1 MNQILALALKDLK
14 LARRDKVGFFFMFIF
29 PLLNAVFFG
38 TIFAGQGDPD
48 TMAKP
53 RVMLVDEDNSD
64 FSRGFIADLEAT
76 GDLDLTP
83 AESADA
89 ANQAVLAS
97 RADAFVLIQPGF
109 GAALSRPFWGD
120 PAAVKVVIDPSKRAS
135 GEMLRGI
142 VTQQAF
148 RQMQRSFSD
157 QSIMQSSAADGLAS
171 LKSDPDVPPLTRA
184 ALAQL
189 LTGLQDLSTAMPA
202 EGTDD
207 ADNNPMANW
216 EPVSVTLESV
226 ARPKRN
232 KTTPDNAY
240 AITFPQGMV
249 WGVLAVAATFAI
261 SLVVERTQGTLL
273 RLKSSPLGW
282 TRILAGKAVAC
293 AITIMFVLTM
303 LVVIARLVFAV
314 QPISYPLLIV
324 SMLCATACFVGIM
337 MLLSV
342 IGRTEAAVGGMSW
355 AVLLIFAMFGG
366 AMIPATFM
374 PQWMQGVS
382 KMSPIR
388 WAIDAFE
395 GPIWRGTP
403 INDLAL
409 KWAVLLA
416 IGAAC
421 FTLGTLLF
429 RKLDSKSA

>member
-1 MNQILALALKDLK
+1 MRQILALALKDLT

-38 TIFAGQGDPD
+38 TIFAGQSDPD

-53 RVMLVDEDNSD
+53 AVVLVDLDNSD
-64 FSRGFIADLEAT
+64 ASRAFIADLEAT
-76 GDLDLTP
+76 GDLDIRPLDTP
-83 AESADA
+83 NA
-89 ANQAVLAS
+89 ANAEVLAA
-97 RADAFVLIQPGF
+97 RADAFVQIDPGF
-109 GAALSRPFWGD
+109 GLSLTRPFWGST
-120 PAAVKVVIDPSKRAS
+120 ATVKVVIDPSKRAS

-148 RQMQRSFSD
+148 RQLNRTFSD
-157 QSIMQSSAADGLAS
+157 QATMQASSRDGLAS
-171 LKSDPDVPPLTRA
+171 LRQDDSVPPLTKA
-184 ALAQL
+184 ALSGVLIAL
-189 LTGLQDLSTAMPA
+189 DNFFTVAPS
-202 EGTDD
+202 EGGDE
-207 ADNNPMANW
+207 NNPMASW
-216 EPVSVTLESV
+216 EPVSVSLSTV
-226 ARPKRN
+226 QRPKAT
-232 KTTPDNAY
+232 KDTPDNAY

-249 WGVLAVAATFAI
+249 WGILAAAATFAI

-273 RLKSSPLGW
+273 RLKASPLGW
-282 TRILAGKAVAC
+282 TRILAGKALAC

-303 LVVIARLVFAV
+303 LVVVARFGFGV
-314 QPISYPLLIV
+314 QPVSIPLLIV

-374 PQWMQGVS
+374 PGWMQGVS
-382 KMSPIR
+382 KASPIR

-403 INDLAL
+403 INDLAI

-416 IGAAC
+416 IGVGC
-421 FTLGTLLF
+421 FALGTALF
-429 RKLDSKSA
+429 RRFDSASA